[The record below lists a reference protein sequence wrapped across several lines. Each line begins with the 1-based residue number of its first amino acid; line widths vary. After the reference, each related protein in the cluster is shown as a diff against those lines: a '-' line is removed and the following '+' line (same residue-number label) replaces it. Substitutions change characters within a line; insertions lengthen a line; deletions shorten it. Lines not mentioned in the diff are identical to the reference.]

1 MKLLCSLWKQE
12 NWARIIEW
20 LELEAC
26 RVLSPKW
33 GAVIHVIFLNFCKAL
48 GMAHIM
54 SLSLYWRRGFEWTVV
69 EKKWTGCLHPGSCSQ
84 WLSVQEE
91 ICDE

>member
-1 MKLLCSLWKQE
+1 
-12 NWARIIEW
+12 
-20 LELEAC
+20 LEAC

-54 SLSLYWRRGFEWTVV
+54 SLSLHWRRGFEWTVFWKRNGLDV
-69 EKKWTGCLHPGSCSQ
+69 CIQGVAVNGSVFRRR
-84 WLSVQEE
+84 SVMSDVPQETHS
-91 ICDE
+91 C